1 MPSTYFDVRFYPGV
15 GTIHF
20 YPTNKAIID
29 RFNRLV
35 GKERQWLPQDD
46 TQASKA
52 FWEQYDSAE
61 KVTRKMVMPKVR
73 FCNEIKDEQLVAAHL
88 VACENLGFDMSNMLS
103 SDEGAAA

>member
-46 TQASKA
+46 SQASKA
-52 FWEQYDSAE
+52 FWKQYDSAW
-61 KVTRKMVMPKVR
+61 KSYPDNGNAKGRYGDD
-73 FCNEIKDEQLVAAHL
+73 NKDEQLIAAHL
-88 VACENLGFDMSNMLS
+88 VACDKLGFDTSNMLS
-103 SDEGAAA
+103 YDEKAAA

>member
-15 GTIHF
+15 GAIPF

-46 TQASKA
+46 AQASKA
-52 FWEQYDSAE
+52 FWNQYDLAE
-61 KVTRKMVMPKVR
+61 KLPG
-73 FCNEIKDEQLVAAHL
+73 QW
-88 VACENLGFDMSNMLS
+88 
-103 SDEGAAA
+103 